1 MPKTD
6 DENLHLMSQNKSADV
21 LKFHQ
26 SFPQYSETPLVQLR
40 SLAAYLGVKDIF
52 VKEES

>member
-40 SLAAYLGVKDIF
+40 SLAARFSSLTSGVS
-52 VKEES
+52 EY